1 MPQLGPSLFTFA
13 PVHLFY
19 AIIISVDG
27 DQIGGNFRESMPRNP
42 APYGMARLIFSWN
55 KTTDNFFSPK
65 GIFSAKIVMFLLS
78 IACSPCFLCPFRF
91 QKLLLDHL
99 HSLFKR
105 SIFPIVIFYRSP
117 RKHLS
122 KLETHDFITMLLK
135 EKFSP
140 FLESIDKRLK

>member
-13 PVHLFY
+13 PMHLFY

-27 DQIGGNFRESMPRNP
+27 DQIGDNFRESMLKNP
-42 APYGMARLIFSWN
+42 TPHGMAKLIFSWD
-55 KTTDNFFSPK
+55 KTTDNFVIPK
-65 GIFSAKIVMFLLS
+65 LIFSAKIVLFLLS
-78 IACSPCFLCPFRF
+78 IACSLSFICPFRF

-122 KLETHDFITMLLK
+122 KLETHDFIRC
-135 EKFSP
+135 F
-140 FLESIDKRLK
+140 